1 MTRQEYDAFIDQET
15 TNALV
20 IFNDDIT
27 DRPYT
32 PAQHL
37 YAVQRARSSYLGY
50 APLPPSLA
58 GNFQARAR
66 YLDNFLPPP
75 T

>member
-27 DRPYT
+27 TGPIPQLSTSTRFSVPVAAT
-32 PAQHL
+32 
-37 YAVQRARSSYLGY
+37 
-50 APLPPSLA
+50 
-58 GNFQARAR
+58 
-66 YLDNFLPPP
+66 
-75 T
+75 